1 MTGVITVFVL
11 FFELIL
17 LSSRAGPI
25 ALSPTELEP
34 ALEFCNY
41 LIFGYAT
48 IDAETY
54 RLKPHSKLNTF
65 TLITG
70 LRQKHPHLRILLS
83 VGGDQDLNAEGV
95 PDTAKYLTLL
105 EQAESRSNFKTSAA
119 SELVK
124 YGFDGLD
131 LAWQFPKLR
140 PKVQQGVLKRAWSSF
155 KGIFSSS
162 AIDDKAEE
170 HKEQFA
176 AFVRE
181 LRLALQA
188 HGKQLTLSMLPHVD
202 PEREYA

>member
-1 MTGVITVFVL
+1 M
-11 FFELIL
+11 
-17 LSSRAGPI
+17 
-25 ALSPTELEP
+25 TELEP
-34 ALEFCNY
+34 AVEFCNY
-41 LIFGYAT
+41 LIYGYAA

-54 RLKPHSKLNTF
+54 KLKQHSALTDFTRLMK
-65 TLITG
+65 

-83 VGGDQDLNAEGV
+83 VGGDQDVNAEGV
-95 PDTAKYLTLL
+95 PDTAKYLRLL
-105 EQAESRSNFKTSAA
+105 EQAESRSNFKSSA
-119 SELVK
+119 SLELVT

-140 PKVQQGVLKRAWSSF
+140 PKLQQGVLKRAWSSF

-181 LRLALQA
+181 LRLELQA

-202 PEREYA
+202 AERECE